1 MTDIT
6 PKAVLSRYIKAM
18 ETGADACLELMDKD
32 IIFHAPCVPVP
43 VPKIMTGLET
53 VTGVYHLMFAR
64 VFKQFRWNGEI
75 FATDNPEVAMALM
88 TSQVVL
94 MDGRS
99 YSNEYTI
106 ISRVR
111 DGKIYEH
118 YEFFDTGRAS
128 EAFAGLVSN

>member
-6 PKAVLSRYIKAM
+6 PKAVLARYIKAM
-18 ETGADACLELMDKD
+18 EIGADACLELMHKD
-32 IIFHAPCVPVP
+32 IILHAPCVPVP

-53 VTGVYHLMFAR
+53 VTGVYQLMFTR

-128 EAFAGLVSN
+128 EAFAGLLGS

>member
-6 PKAVLSRYIKAM
+6 PKGVLTRYIKAM
-18 ETGADACLELMDKD
+18 EIGANACLELMDKD

-43 VPKIMTGLET
+43 VPKIMTGIET
-53 VTGVYHLMFAR
+53 VTGVYQLMFAR
-64 VFKQFRWNGEI
+64 VFKEFRWTGEI
-75 FATDNPEVAMALM
+75 FATDKPDVAMALM
-88 TSQVVL
+88 ASKVVL

-99 YSNEYTI
+99 YGNEYTI

-111 DGKIYEH
+111 NGKIYEH
-118 YEFFDTGRAS
+118 YEFFDTGRAG